1 MKRFSDLE
9 KWVNLAYDYETE
21 LLDKMGLSKH
31 MINYVS
37 FTEWTAV
44 FMVTDWNNSSES
56 KDVFH
61 TLSLREFLKVVGEY
75 NE

>member
-9 KWVNLAYDYETE
+9 KWVTLAYDYETE

-44 FMVTDWNNSSES
+44 FMVTRWNDAP
-56 KDVFH
+56 DVFH

>member
-9 KWVNLAYDYETE
+9 KWVTLAYDYETQ
-21 LLDKMGLSKH
+21 LLDEMGLSKH
-31 MINYVS
+31 EINYVS

-44 FMVTDWNNSSES
+44 FMVSSWNETGGNE
-56 KDVFH
+56 VFH

-75 NE
+75 ND